1 MAISSQTTCCI
12 FVLHNFIRTISNSC
26 KTTIIRARTTTRQPT
41 PPTTRLASS
50 VVRLP
55 KLRQQKL
62 PKRRLSLRRGY
73 QPDGYEFVEEI
84 LEEQQHI
91 FFEKNFLQGRQSK
104 SARSEYIA
112 SQVLSFEKKLLR
124 HHVTTVFAVVGG
136 FRSYSPWSCLELSTM
151 EISLVKFE

>member
-26 KTTIIRARTTTRQPT
+26 KTTTIIRARTTTRQPT

-73 QPDGYEFVEEI
+73 QPDGYEFVEK
-84 LEEQQHI
+84 HGKSNTY

-124 HHVTTVFAVVGG
+124 HHVTTVFSVGG